1 MRKTKTYREKLV
13 PRIIDLIDGYSTDSI
28 LKEYLQNADD
38 SGATELIITFDKRI
52 HHKLSGTACAP
63 AKGPALLIEN
73 NSFFK
78 DSDFESI
85 AEISAAGKR
94 NDPSKTG
101 RFGQGFSCSFSVSD
115 DPSLVSSGR
124 ALWFDVLNHSVNA
137 EDSEYISE
145 WDDLNDVG
153 IQDWLNS
160 FCTGKAPDFINKTIF
175 RLPLRTQVSDISSE
189 VFKFHHFLAWCDE
202 WKQNASNLLFLR
214 NIHKLVLQEITEDGN
229 LIKHLV
235 IETVNT
241 SEIETINRSIQAD
254 FDKFE
259 NAIDMCNYW
268 LSDKK
273 ILPHYQYVQEF
284 LVAEYCREKNTVNTN
299 SEKWAVVNGL
309 FNGPDDILI
318 EKAIDA
324 LSIKPTGRKVLPWA
338 GVAIKLNAENQP
350 DTKHES
356 SFYSFLPLD
365 IFNPFP
371 VSIHGWFDLD
381 SKRTEITF
389 TGGGEVK
396 EILKSWNRLLL
407 EHAVANAW
415 AELIEFTKGH
425 QYFEHYFSLWPKKT
439 GNKNYD
445 AVVPSF
451 YQSVVNLNTVYVVN
465 REKGEWLKPRSNQW
479 VFKDFEDQNLL
490 KILTQSYS
498 IILGNP
504 SRDICKNLNS
514 AGAKITSLD
523 AKTIYAEIRKLEGS
537 IGYPLTPEQLQI
549 GRAHV

>member
-1 MRKTKTYREKLV
+1 MRKTKTYRERLV

-52 HHKLSGTACAP
+52 HHKLSGTAFAP

-78 DSDFESI
+78 DSDFDSI
-85 AEISAAGKR
+85 SEISAAGKR

-115 DPSLVSSGR
+115 DPSLISSGR

-137 EDSEYISE
+137 DDSEYISE
-145 WDDLNDVG
+145 WDDLTDVG
-153 IQDWLNS
+153 IKDWLNS
-160 FCTGKAPDFINKTIF
+160 FSTDKTPDFINKTIF

-189 VFKFHHFLAWCDE
+189 VFQFNHFLAWCDE
-202 WKQNASNLLFLR
+202 WKQNASKLLFLR
-214 NIHKLVLQEITEDGN
+214 NIHKLVLQEMTEDGT
-229 LIKHLV
+229 LIKHLI
-235 IETVNT
+235 IETDNT

-254 FDKFE
+254 FYRFE
-259 NAIDMCNYW
+259 NAIDMCQYW

-273 ILPHYQYVQEF
+273 VLPHYQYVQVF
-284 LVAEYCREKNTVNTN
+284 SVAEYCREKNVVNTN

-318 EKAIDA
+318 EKAIEA

-338 GVAIKLNAENQP
+338 GVAIKLNAEGLP
-350 DTKHES
+350 DKKHES

-365 IFNPFP
+365 ISNPFP

-396 EILKSWNRLLL
+396 EILKAWNRLLL
-407 EHAVANAW
+407 KHAVAVAW

-425 QYFEHYFSLWPKKT
+425 QYFDHYFSLWPKKT
-439 GNKNYD
+439 GSTNYD
-445 AVVPSF
+445 VVVPSF
-451 YQSVVNLNTVYVVN
+451 YQSIVNLNALYVVN
-465 REKGEWLKPRSNQW
+465 RERGEWLKPRSDQW
-479 VFKDFEDQNLL
+479 VFKDYNIND
-490 KILTQSYS
+490 
-498 IILGNP
+498 
-504 SRDICKNLNS
+504 R
-514 AGAKITSLD
+514 
-523 AKTIYAEIRKLEGS
+523 
-537 IGYPLTPEQLQI
+537 
-549 GRAHV
+549 